1 MKQSELDDQLAPW
14 QRIHLAILSQARED
28 WVTARS
34 LDYITERGIINPTA
48 FRFKGNGN
56 QLIGGFSNPM
66 TVAGL
71 KELITYWNSNTP
83 MVSIGALCNVEMDRE
98 ELLDKLNR
106 ALSCRISGNN
116 KLPADEL

>member
-34 LDYITERGIINPTA
+34 LDYITERGIINQTA

-71 KELITYWNSNTP
+71 KELIAYWNSNTP

-106 ALSCRISGNN
+106 ALSGRI
-116 KLPADEL
+116 